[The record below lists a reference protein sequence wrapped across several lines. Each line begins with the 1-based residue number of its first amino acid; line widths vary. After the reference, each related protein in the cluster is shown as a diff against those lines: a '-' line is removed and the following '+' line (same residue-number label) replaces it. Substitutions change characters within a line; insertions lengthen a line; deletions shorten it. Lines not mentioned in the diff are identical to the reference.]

1 MSHFD
6 FDPAATAPRQYPLE
20 VAPDTFCIRAL
31 TPSVGGTWT
40 NLNSM
45 VIRGAEPVVVD
56 TGMVTHR
63 EQWFEDVFSLV
74 PADELRWIFVSHID
88 TDHAGNL
95 IEALARCPNAAMITS
110 RGESFRVA
118 ASLGVPFARMRLV
131 DEGECFAVGDREL
144 TALRPPVYDSPYTR
158 GLFDEST
165 GVYYASDA
173 FCAPIPGAPVDWT
186 DEIDPDL
193 WAEGLARFHH
203 ASLCPWVA
211 LVDPAKYQAEID
223 ALARHAIGTIVS
235 AHSPVIRGAAVA
247 RAFELLARLPAAAV
261 PA

>member
-6 FDPAATAPRQYPLE
+6 FDPSAPAPRQPPLE

-45 VIRGAEPVVVD
+45 VIRGDEPVVVD

-74 PADELRWIFVSHID
+74 TAEELRWIFVSHID

-95 IEALARCPNAAMITS
+95 IEALERCPRATMITS

-118 ASLGVPFARMRLV
+118 ASLGVPVERMRLV
-131 DEGECFAVGDREL
+131 DEGESFAVGDRVL

-158 GLFDEST
+158 GLLDPST

-203 ASLCPWVA
+203 AALCPWVA
-211 LVDPAKYQAEID
+211 LVDQTRYRAEVD
-223 ALARHAIGTIVS
+223 RLCAREITTIVS
-235 AHSPVIRGAAVA
+235 AHAPVMRGASVP
-247 RAFELLARLPAAAV
+247 RAFELLAGLPTAAR
-261 PA
+261 